1 MSTNMLKLGD
11 IDICV
16 IKTEALNNHDLGM
29 AHQLFDISYRQAN
42 HAYLE
47 KSFSKLRYIALA
59 KIDETLAGFAI
70 ADTVKTHLPRMGEPQ
85 IVTLAGICCVDPK
98 YRRIGLFTK
107 LEVSA
112 ADGSGL
118 LKPANRVLMCAR
130 MAHPVSYRTI
140 RKYPSAIPKYGVPLA
155 AWHRDMGI
163 KVSELYGVNLDPK
176 TLLVIGDGS
185 PCGYP
190 NIDCEVIEQE
200 WLLFKTVDRDR
211 GDTLLGIVWVPDAP
225 EGWQD

>member
-1 MSTNMLKLGD
+1 MSTNGSNLGD
-11 IDICV
+11 IDIRV
-16 IKTEALNNHDLGM
+16 IKTEALNNDELGM
-29 AHQLFDISYRQAN
+29 VRQLFDLSYRQAN
-42 HAYLE
+42 HSYLE

-59 KIDETLAGFAI
+59 KIDKTLAGFAV
-70 ADTVKTHLPRMGEPQ
+70 ADTVKTHLPRLADPQ

-107 LEVSA
+107 LEVLA
-112 ADGSGL
+112 AGGSGL
-118 LKPANRVLMCAR
+118 LKPAKRLLMCGR

-140 RKYPSAIPKYGVPLA
+140 RKYPSVIPKYGVPLSD
-155 AWHRDMGI
+155 WHKDI
-163 KVSELYGVNLDPK
+163 CLKISELYGVTIDPE

-190 NIDCEVIEQE
+190 NIDCEVTEQE
-200 WLLFKTVDRDR
+200 WLLFKTVNRDR

-225 EGWQD
+225 EGW